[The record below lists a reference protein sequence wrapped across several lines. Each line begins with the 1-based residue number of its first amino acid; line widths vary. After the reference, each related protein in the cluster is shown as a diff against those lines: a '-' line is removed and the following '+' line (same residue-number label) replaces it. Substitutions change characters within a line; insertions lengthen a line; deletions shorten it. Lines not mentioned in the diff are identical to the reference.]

1 MANQEPEKQATP
13 QTAAE
18 NQRPTFLTVLC
29 ILTFI
34 GSGLLLL
41 FTLIA
46 IVGSGVS
53 GSILKAIPGAPNL
66 VGGAELSMAKLVINL
81 ILIAG
86 SLYGAILMWGL
97 KKMGFYLYSG
107 ANIVYLIISFS
118 VIGLIITAAFIVMY
132 YLNLKYM
139 E

>member
-1 MANQEPEKQATP
+1 M
-13 QTAAE
+13 
-18 NQRPTFLTVLC
+18 
-29 ILTFI
+29 
-34 GSGLLLL
+34 
-41 FTLIA
+41 
-46 IVGSGVS
+46 
-53 GSILKAIPGAPNL
+53 
-66 VGGAELSMAKLVINL
+66 GGAELSMAKLVINL

-107 ANIVYLIISFS
+107 ANIVLLIISYSLF
-118 VIGLIITAAFIVMY
+118 GLIITAAFIVMY